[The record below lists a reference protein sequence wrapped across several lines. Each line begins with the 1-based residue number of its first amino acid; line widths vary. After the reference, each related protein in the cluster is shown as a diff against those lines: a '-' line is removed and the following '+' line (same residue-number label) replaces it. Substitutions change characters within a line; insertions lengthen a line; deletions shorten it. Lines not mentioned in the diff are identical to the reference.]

1 MQLQQ
6 RILLLDPTRMNIHV
20 LCGSMRVAS
29 TWIGLRRCL
38 MGCLWRHS
46 YPNWKRTSRGRR
58 MLEYN
63 CICECI
69 ETRNHHNCRLCSIE
83 NVVEWGQAFATH
95 SRTCL
100 LPKVRIRSRHEDK
113 DLCRSRAIGLSLYLY
128 LSIFRVSM
136 LIEWSR
142 VLPSMGTSN
151 TYKPLHLHWPTP
163 IAEEHCSNMQY

>member
-58 MLEYN
+58 RLEYN

-100 LPKVRIRSRHEDK
+100 LPLSTNTISPWRQGPMSIKSDRFKS
-113 DLCRSRAIGLSLYLY
+113 LSLSIYISGLY
-128 LSIFRVSM
+128 ADRMVSSFAFHGD
-136 LIEWSR
+136 LQHI
-142 VLPSMGTSN
+142 
-151 TYKPLHLHWPTP
+151 
-163 IAEEHCSNMQY
+163 